1 MPAEKPLD
9 DSAAQ
14 ALDAAAQALG
24 LEIDARQ
31 RQALL
36 AYLQQ
41 LQRWNATYNLTAIRD
56 PRQMLIQHVFDS
68 LAIIAPLRR
77 RWQDAIDVL
86 DAGSGAGL
94 PGVVIAIMQPHWRV
108 TCVDAVE
115 KKTVFIQQV
124 TRNIG
129 IRNVTAR
136 HARIETL
143 AHVHPDARYA
153 LAVSRAFAALKDFAV
168 LAGPCVAADGV
179 LAAMKG
185 KVPDDEIAAV
195 ERDTDWRVA
204 AVQPLA
210 VPQLDAQRCLIWLR
224 RADQDK
230 GARQASREQC
240 GNGDP
245 HSKETH
251 APG

>member
-9 DSAAQ
+9 AQ
-14 ALDAAAQALG
+14 FDLALTQAAATLG
-24 LEIDARQ
+24 LTLDARQ

-56 PRQMLIQHVFDS
+56 PQHMLVQHVFDS
-68 LAIIAPLRR
+68 LSIIVPLRR
-77 RWQDAIDVL
+77 RWQEAIDVL
-86 DAGSGAGL
+86 DVGSGAGL
-94 PGVVIAIMQPHWRV
+94 PGIVIAIMQPHWNV

-124 TRNIG
+124 TRKIG
-129 IRNVTAR
+129 IQNVMAQ
-136 HARIETL
+136 HARIESL
-143 AHVHPDARYA
+143 ARTHPAARYQ

-168 LAGPCVAADGV
+168 LAGPLVAADGA

-185 KVPDDEIAAV
+185 KVPDAEIAAV
-195 ERDTDWRVA
+195 ACETDWRIA
-204 AVQPLA
+204 AVEPLT
-210 VPQLDAQRCLIWLR
+210 VPQLNAQRCLIWLNY
-224 RADQDK
+224 AGQNK
-230 GARQASREQC
+230 GAWQGKSTQH
-240 GNGDP
+240 GQGDP
-245 HSKETH
+245 HRKETH